1 MKRLSEPWQLV
12 RLGAGSGQAATSYYR
27 LAVPLVIADPED
39 KRSDLRTMMTS
50 DEIGTIGDLVGFVA
64 KSLKGLG
71 SELNLPEKSWAA
83 QKLNAIR
90 NDVNALLAAEIEAV
104 PTIVTRLFDL
114 TAPVEVVHG
123 YPEAIAVADTERQI
137 ALFEIARTFEG
148 PLSLDSKITS
158 TLSQIRGAI
167 ERAVAEFLA
176 VLRSGFNGMQ
186 NFCLVQISHAGRIC
200 MRLFGKTYA
209 SSIVAATNAAIDD
222 KRLT

>member
-1 MKRLSEPWQLV
+1 
-12 RLGAGSGQAATSYYR
+12 
-27 LAVPLVIADPED
+27 
-39 KRSDLRTMMTS
+39 
-50 DEIGTIGDLVGFVA
+50 
-64 KSLKGLG
+64 
-71 SELNLPEKSWAA
+71 
-83 QKLNAIR
+83 
-90 NDVNALLAAEIEAV
+90 LAAEIEAV

-123 YPEAIAVADTERQI
+123 DPEAIAVAETERQI

-148 PLSLDSKITS
+148 PLSLDGKITS